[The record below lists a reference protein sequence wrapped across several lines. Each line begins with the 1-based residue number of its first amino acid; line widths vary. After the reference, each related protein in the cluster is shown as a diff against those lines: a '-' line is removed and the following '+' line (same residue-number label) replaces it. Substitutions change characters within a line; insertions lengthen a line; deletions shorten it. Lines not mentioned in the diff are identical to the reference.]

1 MIHLLLESN
10 KLELL
15 NELYSLTLNVKRHTL
30 GGEICGKL
38 PVWAIAQFFCSK
50 WTEVIFYKHLAV
62 LHSSRSFILI
72 RQTANSTAPLKS

>member
-30 GGEICGKL
+30 WEEICGKL
-38 PVWAIAQFFCSK
+38 PVWAIAQFFVESGQR
-50 WTEVIFYKHLAV
+50 
-62 LHSSRSFILI
+62 SSFISTWLFC
-72 RQTANSTAPLKS
+72 TAVGALS